1 MPKPVIVIVPGA
13 WHRPQHYKYIIEGL
27 QKFEYEAIGVTLP
40 TVDSNPPLTS
50 WDKDAEAVRTEI
62 LKHLD
67 AGKDVVVI
75 AHSYGGLVMSEAVK
89 GLGKKARGDQG
100 QNAGILKLIYM
111 CAIASQDGKT
121 FQEITKPETDEELQM
136 ELQRQKAISIQPD
149 GSMVPS
155 DRELGREMVFNRC
168 DPKDVEWAQDLMGTH
183 PAWPLVVPAT
193 YTAYREIPSTYI
205 LTEND
210 RALLPTVQERMISQ
224 GGEGGFEVIRCQEG
238 HSPQLSNPGF
248 IVDCIRRAAGEKV

>member
-1 MPKPVIVIVPGA
+1 
-13 WHRPQHYKYIIEGL
+13 
-27 QKFEYEAIGVTLP
+27 
-40 TVDSNPPLTS
+40 
-50 WDKDAEAVRTEI
+50 
-62 LKHLD
+62 
-67 AGKDVVVI
+67 
-75 AHSYGGLVMSEAVK
+75 
-89 GLGKKARGDQG
+89 
-100 QNAGILKLIYM
+100 
-111 CAIASQDGKT
+111 
-121 FQEITKPETDEELQM
+121 
-136 ELQRQKAISIQPD
+136 
-149 GSMVPS
+149 MVPS

-248 IVDCIRRAAGEKV
+248 IVDCIRRACGGEGLENKILTRD